1 MFLPSIHRA
10 QYTGWWT
17 HIAGVPQEL
26 LCMQGSCSI
35 SLLPAFLCSF
45 TSNTKWKVTITLF
58 LALYLSLLTCW
69 EVVREIWVVSE
80 IWGLAFVLPWVPM
93 HDRAR
98 HYHIRFGAF
107 AAQFS
112 VSLERYK
119 LCKSRCRTTLA
130 QAYHSF
136 LLVIILEKSSHSWMS
151 SVSGLSTY
159 RCTSAY

>member
-1 MFLPSIHRA
+1 MIEQGIIISDSVH
-10 QYTGWWT
+10 
-17 HIAGVPQEL
+17 L
-26 LCMQGSCSI
+26 L
-35 SLLPAFLCSF
+35 
-45 TSNTKWKVTITLF
+45 
-58 LALYLSLLTCW
+58 
-69 EVVREIWVVSE
+69 
-80 IWGLAFVLPWVPM
+80 
-93 HDRAR
+93 
-98 HYHIRFGAF
+98 
-107 AAQFS
+107 QFS